1 MKIDDIL
8 FELESNY
15 INENDI
21 DTIKDYIMENGIK
34 LAHIDAMLEEM
45 GYDALFD
52 DYEAAPSSS
61 SAAAIQKINHKKHLT
76 D

>member
-15 INENDI
+15 IKENDI
-21 DTIKDYIMENGIK
+21 DTIKDYIIKNGIK

-52 DYEAAPSSS
+52 DYEAVYSS
-61 SAAAIQKINHKKHLT
+61 SAVQKINHKKQLA

>member
-21 DTIKDYIMENGIK
+21 DTIKDYIEENGIK

-52 DYEAAPSSS
+52 DYETAPSSS
-61 SAAAIQKINHKKHLT
+61 SSAIQKITHKKHLT

>member
-15 INENDI
+15 VNENDI
-21 DTIKDYIMENGIK
+21 KTIENYIIQNGIK
-34 LAHIDAMLEEM
+34 LERIDEMLEEM

-52 DYEAAPSSS
+52 DYDGTPACAAV
-61 SAAAIQKINHKKHLT
+61 QKINHKKHLT